1 MAVNPADVRAIVE
14 RACARPE
21 VLDACARRDLGAVIS
36 AFGADGLSQGRISA
50 LTCAAVSSAGA
61 GLSYPDM
68 AAQAARNASQLWRAD
83 LSDAAALQTGRTDP
97 RETGR
102 ADPRA
107 WNDASLRWLVDP
119 GRVPDGQPASGVR
132 IGMSDVERFFA
143 T

>member
-14 RACARPE
+14 RACPRPE

-83 LSDAAALQTGRTDP
+83 LSDAAALQTGR
-97 RETGR
+97 